1 MASGLR
7 IFLITLALHNAYV
20 SWRVVT
26 DEASS
31 RRQKLAQLGVA
42 WLIPLAGAVLVH
54 WVLLAQSRNRD
65 RATGRYAECQ
75 DTQDHQHTPRIHDDG

>member
-7 IFLITLALHNAYV
+7 IFLITLALHNADV

-65 RATGRYAECQ
+65 RATGRYAEYH
-75 DTQDHQHTPRIHDDG
+75 DYQDHQYTPRIHDDG